1 MGASIAYQ
9 LTRKGVTDVT
19 VVERTAIAAS
29 SGGKG
34 GGFLAGGW
42 GDGSV
47 TQELHRRS
55 FELHA
60 QVCAVCAGRSRR
72 ARVQWELSAGAEV
85 L

>member
-47 TQELHRRS
+47 TQDLHRRS
-55 FELHA
+55 FELHE
-60 QVCAVCAGRSRR
+60 QVRGVCTGERDGRG
-72 ARVQWELSAGAEV
+72 AGAV
-85 L
+85 RLR